1 MTTARPNAPK
11 THIVTLEHRM
21 AQYAHARR
29 MMLEMIEM
37 LKLRGFKL
45 NEATGHWEHPNGDQA
60 WLEG

>member
-1 MTTARPNAPK
+1 MPMRPKAPIR
-11 THIVTLEHRM
+11 HIVTAEQRM
-21 AQYAHARR
+21 QQYEYARR
-29 MMLEMIEM
+29 WMLEQIEM